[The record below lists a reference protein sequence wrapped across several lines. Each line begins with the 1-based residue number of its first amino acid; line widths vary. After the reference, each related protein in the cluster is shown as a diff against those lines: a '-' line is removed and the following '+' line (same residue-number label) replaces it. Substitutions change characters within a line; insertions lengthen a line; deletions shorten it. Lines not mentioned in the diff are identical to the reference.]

1 MCSKY
6 PGVKLE
12 SALQRGDKIEN
23 LWSRARVLYTT
34 ANQVISR
41 RWKDG
46 NGYKMCINEKHLN
59 SWRCCRRRRRDRL
72 SNLIGHFRVHY
83 QPLFQRIS
91 AKSLLWR
98 WVFIYIGIRTSYHN
112 TNFALRLAL
121 KERLMELGNG
131 LYCFL
136 TPCWGLNPLAAEW
149 ALRALI
155 DFTLSNARR
164 FYSSMGNPLA

>member
-1 MCSKY
+1 MKNARAKRAKLQFFIVKY
-6 PGVKLE
+6 
-12 SALQRGDKIEN
+12 AN
-23 LWSRARVLYTT
+23 LW
-34 ANQVISR
+34 
-41 RWKDG
+41 
-46 NGYKMCINEKHLN
+46 
-59 SWRCCRRRRRDRL
+59 RCYRRRRCDRL

-98 WVFIYIGIRTSYHN
+98 SVFNYIGIRTSYHN

-121 KERLMELGNG
+121 KERLMGLGNG

-136 TPCWGLNPLAAEW
+136 TSCWGLNPLAAEW
-149 ALRALI
+149 ALMALI

-164 FYSSMGNPLA
+164 FYSSMGNPFGRERVKGVKVKRYCGV